1 MDKIAN
7 IDIDSY
13 DWETNQYI
21 AIVNG
26 KLMDVRSAGGA
37 VIGPSYRFAH
47 NARDY
52 GMAYCKTCGQYYAR
66 CSANKVM
73 GNHARSRV
81 HQDALKGKFHLLKTP
96 RRIF

>member
-7 IDIDSY
+7 IDIDTY

-26 KLMDVRSAGGA
+26 KLMDVRSAGGNI
-37 VIGPSYRFAH
+37 IGPSYKFAR
-47 NARDY
+47 NARDN
-52 GMAYCKTCGQYYAR
+52 GMAQCGTCGEFYAR
-66 CSANKVM
+66 SNSNKTM
-73 GNHARSRV
+73 GNHSRSRV
-81 HQDALKGKFHLLKTP
+81 HQDALKGKFHMKKFP